1 MWLTGL
7 AHLILTGLINAAT
20 NSTNNEIISFSLSSH
35 ELNCEEA
42 NLNHSG
48 LNKDTVLFNSFVIL
62 LINVYIYSLYYL
74 ALSIFTEHCF
84 LELF

>member
-1 MWLTGL
+1 MSRASCLRGTAWLTGL
-7 AHLILTGLINAAT
+7 ARLILTGLNAAT

-48 LNKDTVLFNSFVIL
+48 LN
-62 LINVYIYSLYYL
+62 
-74 ALSIFTEHCF
+74 
-84 LELF
+84 